1 MPRPESVLVEAFLTQ
16 GETTAK
22 PADGVSWN
30 QRREWLRT
38 RLEQRQFPGIS
49 VEEVEVHFSTMPAH
63 YWERV
68 TEDELIWALQTVH
81 GFLKLVASPEVPATA
96 PFVTW
101 RQSGLVGQV
110 RVMLCTW
117 DRQGLLAKAAA
128 AFSAV
133 RLNIVQA
140 EVFTRSD
147 NVVLDTFTIA
157 GADGCSPAAPS
168 QIEQMGFLLE
178 GALSEPPR
186 FASVWAC
193 SRHKYLAPLSQMV
206 SRITW
211 DNDISIDSTLVQIE
225 AADRLGLL
233 YDILQA
239 ITDAGFSVKQARI
252 KTENKLARD
261 IIYVTNGGGQK
272 VLDQGQL
279 DALCAKLQAA
289 LTVSA

>member
-140 EVFTRSD
+140 EGFTRSD

-168 QIEQMGFLLE
+168 QMEQMGFLLD

-193 SRHKYLAPLSQMV
+193 SRHKYLAAPSSMPPQ
-206 SRITW
+206 IEFNNETCP
-211 DNDISIDSTLVQIE
+211 DSTLVHIE

-239 ITDAGFSVKQARI
+239 ISDAGLNINQARI
-252 KTENKLARD
+252 ETENNLARD
-261 IIYVTNGGGQK
+261 TIHVTTESGQK
-272 VLDQGQL
+272 VFEGEM
-279 DALCAKLQAA
+279 DALRKKLGTA
-289 LTVSA
+289 